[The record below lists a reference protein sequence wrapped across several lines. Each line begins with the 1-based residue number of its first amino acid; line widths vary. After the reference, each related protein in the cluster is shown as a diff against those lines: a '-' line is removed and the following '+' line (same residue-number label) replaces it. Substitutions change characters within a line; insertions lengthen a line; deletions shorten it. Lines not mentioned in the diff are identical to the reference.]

1 MDIRKIKGAL
11 NSYELTSTSSLNK
24 DTNTRNSI
32 PNSKKEMVE
41 ISNTAIAMTGSLDK
55 GTAAQTTLYV
65 DHSTFQQI
73 ANYTT
78 NNSECQWS
86 EIGVDGEK
94 RWIVVNGQRFESPL
108 SEAEKERRQERL
120 EEPSMTLIDY
130 LEEYEDNKA
139 TEKDKSKDVTTVEI
153 DFNGS
158 QPRMN
163 KQIENDKLTNLFG
176 NEKVMEMLKDI
187 SKKRGGKI
195 SLATS

>member
-55 GTAAQTTLYV
+55 GTAAHTTLYV
-65 DHSTFQQI
+65 DNSTFQQI

-153 DFNGS
+153 DFNES
-158 QPRMN
+158 PPSMN

-195 SLATS
+195 SLTTS

>member
-55 GTAAQTTLYV
+55 GTAAHTTLYV
-65 DHSTFQQI
+65 DNSTFQQI

-94 RWIVVNGQRFESPL
+94 DG
-108 SEAEKERRQERL
+108 
-120 EEPSMTLIDY
+120 
-130 LEEYEDNKA
+130 
-139 TEKDKSKDVTTVEI
+139 
-153 DFNGS
+153 
-158 QPRMN
+158 
-163 KQIENDKLTNLFG
+163 
-176 NEKVMEMLKDI
+176 
-187 SKKRGGKI
+187 
-195 SLATS
+195 